1 MSCIATTD
9 CAEISTGC
17 CFADTVE
24 SVAEDSV
31 WGDMPVMEVGV
42 QAGMCASAEW

>member
-9 CAEISTGC
+9 CAEITTGC
-17 CFADTVE
+17 CFATTVE

-31 WGDMPVMEVGV
+31 WGDMPVTEAGA
-42 QAGMCASAEW
+42 QEGMCVTAEW

>member
-1 MSCIATTD
+1 MTCLANTD

-17 CFADTVE
+17 CLSAVVD

-31 WGDMPVMEVGV
+31 WGEMTAVVAGPQE
-42 QAGMCASAEW
+42 GMCASAEW